1 MKLKLKTLTAI
12 SIAILST
19 QAFAAGD
26 NVDISP
32 ATAQAVAT
40 PAMDKAGQAGQ
51 AFLAT
56 NKTKPGVVAL
66 PDGLQYKVLTPGTG
80 PKPDESDI
88 VTVQYEGKL
97 IDGTVFDSSAA
108 HGGTAE
114 FPLGQVIAG
123 WTEALKLMQK
133 GSVWEL
139 YIPSELA
146 YGANGA
152 PPSIGPNETLIFKV
166 TLMDFKKV

>member
-1 MKLKLKTLTAI
+1 MKVKILTAI
-12 SIAILST
+12 SIAILSS
-19 QAFAAGD
+19 QAFAAD

-32 ATAQAVAT
+32 ATAQAVAQ
-40 PAMDKAGQAGQ
+40 PPLDKAGQAGQ
-51 AFLAT
+51 AFLAA
-56 NKTKPGVVAL
+56 NKAKPGVVTL
-66 PDGLQYKVLTPGTG
+66 PDGLQYKVLTPGAG

-139 YIPSELA
+139 YIPSDLA

-166 TLMDFKKV
+166 TLMDFKKG